1 MKYKEPEIIIPE
13 LEPLV
18 RPSRTWTGREDA
30 IIRAYYR
37 RVSTRDLTA
46 ALNRECKRARSTH
59 AVQCR
64 AQIIGVTH
72 ER

>member
-13 LEPLV
+13 LESLV
-18 RPSRTWTGREDA
+18 RPSRTWTEREDA

-37 RVSTRDLTA
+37 RVPTRELTVV
-46 ALNRECKRARSTH
+46 LNRECKRERSPH